1 MRKLSLLLLLSLGI
15 SQIQAQEEAPFTYHM
30 GVHFGEN
37 YADDNSKMRDN
48 ALYGIRATVMMTP
61 FYGIGIG
68 YDRLESIDIKDSPKT
83 VDAQRYYMQIEVD
96 GEEQYH
102 TVPYITFGIGYEDLS
117 HDVIVVEKG
126 EEQKY
131 DVSQVYLTGGLGFRY
146 NFIPELSIYAEANA
160 LYKTDT
166 TDVDYTI
173 LAGLQYHLNATTC
186 DKTYITDRIHE
197 KPQERTVLHAGAV
210 NTHSGWNRGVVATKT
225 AATTEQVRKN
235 VEKPVKRTKAK
246 SVTAKRTKVVTKK
259 PKVKKRFY
267 KESKVGGYYVVL
279 GAFHTEEGLQSFLK
293 KLERKNISYILR
305 DSKKKKLTYV
315 MTGAYASSADAKK
328 ALRKMKSIV
337 SDAYIAKMK

>member
-1 MRKLSLLLLLSLGI
+1 MKKLSLLLLLSLGI
-15 SQIQAQEEAPFTYHM
+15 SQLQAQEEAPFTYHM

-37 YADDNSKMRDN
+37 FADDNSKMRDN

-68 YDRLESIDIKDSPKT
+68 YDRLESIDIKDSSKT

-117 HDVIVVEKG
+117 HDIIVVEKG

-131 DVSQVYLTGGLGFRY
+131 DVSQLYLTGGIGFRY
-146 NFIPELSIYAEANA
+146 NFIPELSVYAEANA

-166 TDVDYTI
+166 TDIDYTV

-186 DKTYITDRIHE
+186 DKTYITDRIRE

-210 NTHSGWNRGVVATKT
+210 NTHSGWDREVAAKAIHSQKS
-225 AATTEQVRKN
+225 AARDVSSLEAENIV
-235 VEKPVKRTKAK
+235 
-246 SVTAKRTKVVTKK
+246 AKRTKVVTKK

-267 KESKVGGYYVVL
+267 KKRTAGGYYVVL
-279 GAFHTEEGLQSFLK
+279 GAFHTKKGLHSFLK
-293 KLERKNISYILR
+293 KLERRHISYILR
-305 DSKKKKLTYV
+305 DSKEKRLTYV
-315 MTGAYASSADAKK
+315 MTGAYASSATAKR
-328 ALRKMKSIV
+328 ALRKMKSIA